1 LFINSDLNNLLNSL
15 DSEDKF
21 YLNTLTSNLKKKY
34 AIYLSENI
42 LLKNVSYLFIYFIY
56 LYKFTNIY

>member
-1 LFINSDLNNLLNSL
+1 LDLNNLLNSL
-15 DSEDKF
+15 DFENKF
-21 YLNTLTSNLKKKY
+21 YLNALTSNLKKKY
-34 AIYLSENI
+34 AIYLFKNI